1 MRYTKAHKQ
10 HTRRQILEAATRAF
24 RAKGLRGISIP
35 KLMGQVDLTH
45 GGFYAHFKSKENLIA
60 EACAQ
65 GLIKSAERLTASAG
79 KASPG
84 DTLRTVVN
92 AYLSP
97 EHRDNPAGGC
107 VIPSLAGELSRE
119 SDGVRRAFTLALER
133 YVAQLTPLL
142 PTSSTQAPD
151 DAVLAL
157 VAGMAGGIL
166 LARAVDDPTLS
177 DRILRACREFYLDAC
192 AASDGRRAADE
203 PPRAD
208 TQGKARTQRSSDRR
222 RA

>member
-1 MRYTKAHKQ
+1 MRYTKGHKQ
-10 HTRRQILEAATRAF
+10 RTRRQILEAATRAF

-35 KLMGQVDLTH
+35 QLMGQVDLTH
-45 GGFYAHFKSKENLIA
+45 GGFYAHFNSKEDLIA

-65 GLIKSAERLTASAG
+65 GLIKSAERLMASLG

-84 DTLRTVVN
+84 ATLRTIVN

-107 VIPSLAGELSRE
+107 VIPSLAGELCRE
-119 SDGVRRAFTLALER
+119 SDEVRRAFTQALEQ
-133 YVAQLTPLL
+133 YVAQLARLI
-142 PTSSTQAPD
+142 PTSSTWASD

-177 DRILRACREFYLDAC
+177 GRILRACRKFYMNAC
-192 AASDGRRAADE
+192 APSDGRRAADAH
-203 PPRAD
+203 PRAD
-208 TQGKARTQRSSDRR
+208 EHGKARARRSSDRR

>member
-10 HTRRQILEAATRAF
+10 RTRKQILAAAMGAF
-24 RAKGLRGISIP
+24 RAKGLRGTSIP

-45 GGFYAHFKSKENLIA
+45 GGFYAHFNSKEDLIA

-65 GLIKSAERLTASAG
+65 GLIKSAERLMASMG

-84 DTLRTVVN
+84 ETLRTIVH

-119 SDGVRRAFTLALER
+119 SGEVRRAFTQALER
-133 YVAQLTPLL
+133 YVAQLAPLL
-142 PTSSTQAPD
+142 PTSAMRPSD

-177 DRILRACREFYLDAC
+177 DRILQACREFYMNAC
-192 AASDGRRAADE
+192 AASDARRATDE
-203 PPRAD
+203 RPHAGV
-208 TQGKARTQRSSDRR
+208 QGKARTQRASERR
-222 RA
+222 RT

>member
-10 HTRRQILEAATRAF
+10 RTRKQILEAATRAF
-24 RAKGLRGISIP
+24 RAKGLRGTSIP

-45 GGFYAHFKSKENLIA
+45 GGFYAHFNSKEDLIA

-65 GLIKSAERLTASAG
+65 SLIKSSERLVDSLG

-84 DTLRTVVN
+84 ETLRTIVN

-119 SDGVRRAFTLALER
+119 SDAVRRAFTQALER
-133 YVAQLTPLL
+133 YVAQLAPLL
-142 PTSSTQAPD
+142 SSSATSAAD

-177 DRILRACREFYLDAC
+177 DRILQACREFYMNVC
-192 AASDGRRAADE
+192 TASDARRASDE
-203 PPRAD
+203 HPRPGAP
-208 TQGKARTQRSSDRR
+208 GKARTPRASGRR
-222 RA
+222 RV